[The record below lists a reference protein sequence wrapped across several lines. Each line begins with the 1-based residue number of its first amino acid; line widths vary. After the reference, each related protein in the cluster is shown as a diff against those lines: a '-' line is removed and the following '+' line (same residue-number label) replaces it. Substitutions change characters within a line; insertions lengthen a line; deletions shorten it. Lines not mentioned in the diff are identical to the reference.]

1 MGKSKGDI
9 QQVLETFSFHMEQK
23 HSSPDKFIK
32 GIKALL
38 DAKRKRD
45 KKDDYVKSLEKNV
58 IYLYYFVEGAKAI
71 LELMTRRI
79 NDDEKF
85 LQLDPGLTI
94 SELEARVREKIS
106 GKEGEG
112 YEMGEF
118 SEIINKES
126 TEPHS
131 YIQNLEFNYSYLM
144 AARGFMVDFIN
155 LLYALQREY
164 YIEDVNSSTGDN
176 IWNYIDM
183 IANYYIGNI
192 KIGKGNN
199 EESYL
204 SS

>member
-38 DAKRKRD
+38 DAKRERG
-45 KKDDYVKSLEKNV
+45 KKGDYVKSLEKNI
-58 IYLYYFVEGAKAI
+58 IYLHYFVEGAKTV
-71 LELMTRRI
+71 LELMTQRI

-85 LQLDPGLTI
+85 HQFDPGLTL
-94 SELEARVREKIS
+94 SELETRVREKIS
-106 GKEGEG
+106 EKEEG
-112 YEMGEF
+112 FYEMEEF
-118 SEIINKES
+118 SEIINKKG
-126 TEPHS
+126 TEPHI

-155 LLYALQREY
+155 LLYAIQREY
-164 YIEDVNSSTGDN
+164 YMEGVNSSTGDD

-192 KIGKGNN
+192 KIGEK
-199 EESYL
+199 EK
-204 SS
+204 